1 MAECSARPDAAFLG
15 ECSQFCIWE
24 AWHMICFPTQVW
36 AGWVRWHR
44 PSFREGHRVWRGRRG
59 SPGLSGGGSL
69 HWDGGSLVPV
79 QCLAHSA
86 PSQGICPDSPCR
98 HDFVMPPYLFREQ
111 TTASCPSCRLSEGR
125 WGLVSGDRG
134 AVGSMG
140 GGCAPPLHRLILRGI

>member
-1 MAECSARPDAAFLG
+1 
-15 ECSQFCIWE
+15 
-24 AWHMICFPTQVW
+24 MICFPTQVW

-86 PSQGICPDSPCR
+86 PSKGICPDSPCR

-111 TTASCPSCRLSEGR
+111 TTAPCPSCRLSEGR

-140 GGCAPPLHRLILRGI
+140 GGRAPPTASSSEASERCRECVVVPPVTSHLSHPHRLGRTHL